1 MIKLFMMII
10 LVATLILL
18 LQMYKPILES
28 MEDGGIVCPPV
39 GKSGVI
45 ECPHIEDKKLRDYQC
60 EAIKNHCQVIT
71 DSEAEKNIIN

>member
-1 MIKLFMMII
+1 
-10 LVATLILL
+10 
-18 LQMYKPILES
+18 
-28 MEDGGIVCPPV
+28 MEDGGIVCPPG

-60 EAIKNHCQVIT
+60 EAIKNHCQVIM